1 MLDSLLSPQLL
12 AAAIISASMYAVI
25 STGLNLVYGT
35 LRLLNIAHGDLVM
48 IGAYVAFWSS
58 SLLGLSPLVSLWAA
72 MAIGALLGV
81 ALYQGVFVRVIRNG
95 QLAER
100 LESNSLLVF
109 FGVSVILQ
117 NLASMAFTNNFRGY
131 QYLDHIMAVGGVS
144 ISANRLL
151 AGGIAIVALGLLLY
165 VLRFTMLGL
174 GSRAVM
180 QSREAAMIVGVS
192 VRKVYLFS
200 FGAGFA
206 LATLGGV
213 LVSMYEQIQPFMG
226 FNFTVGAFVVIM
238 LGGLGNVTGGIW
250 AALLLGA
257 LETYGLAVVGSSY
270 RSLLIYGAF
279 VLLLMFRPQG
289 LFARR
294 GAR

>member
-48 IGAYVAFWSS
+48 LGAYVAFWSS

-72 MAIGALLGV
+72 MAMGALLGV
-81 ALYQGVFVRVIRNG
+81 ALYEGVFFRVIRNG

-131 QYLDHIMAVGGVS
+131 QYLDHIMAAGGVS

-151 AGGIAIVALGLLLY
+151 AGGIAIVALAVLLY

-180 QSREAAMIVGVS
+180 QSREAALIVGVS

-206 LATLGGV
+206 LAALGGV

-289 LFARR
+289 LFARP